1 MFKSGAA
8 GGIQSILK
16 DGGKHFAGVDDAV
29 LKNIDAA
36 KQISQ
41 LTKSSFG
48 PHGMNKLIV
57 NHLDKHFITRDAA
70 VMLTEMEVMHPA
82 AKLIVMA
89 AKSQEQECGDGTN
102 FVSILSGE
110 LLVQAEELLKQGVH
124 VADIIRGFEIAL
136 KHTLSSLTNPQ
147 SLCLAESVNNTSS
160 QTHAAQITKFLKSV
174 IASKQFGQE
183 DTIASLVTTACL
195 QSTPTDNVA
204 DFNADDV
211 RICKLVGGGDLYS
224 SYVVTGCVIGR
235 DAMGHIKNKN
245 NCKVAVFSVGL
256 EMTSTE
262 TGGQVL
268 ITNADQLLNFTKGE
282 EVRMEQF
289 VKELSAANIGCVI
302 TGGAVQD
309 LALHYLNL
317 YDIMTVKVTSKFEL
331 KRIAD
336 ALGAAQ
342 MVRLGCPLPE
352 ECGYAESIR
361 VEEVSSQK
369 IIVVKSRD
377 SRISS
382 IVLRGAT
389 VNALEEIERA
399 IVDSVNLYRCITTKN
414 QVDFVFGAG
423 ATEVYLAEVI
433 KQFAGTHSGLEQYGI
448 AAFAEALEA
457 VVRCIADNAG
467 LKGNQV
473 LANIVAAQAAQ
484 LASPGTKISACVDVT
499 GCNGGV
505 GDAREIGV
513 FDHLTS
519 KSWAIRLAVDAALTI
534 LRTQH
539 IIVAKQAGMPAK
551 PKGESNVDD
560 D

>member
-48 PHGMNKLIV
+48 PHGMSKLIV

-82 AKLIVMA
+82 AKLVVMA

-110 LLVQAEELLKQGVH
+110 LLVQAEEMLKQGVH
-124 VADIIRGFEIAL
+124 VADIVRGFELAL
-136 KHTLSSLTNPQ
+136 KHTLTTLTTATPTLTLSLSHSTTQ
-147 SLCLAESVNNTSS
+147 AELAKYL
-160 QTHAAQITKFLKSV
+160 QTAV
-174 IASKQFGQE
+174 ASKQYGQE
-183 DTIASLVTTACL
+183 EVIANLVATACL
-195 QSTPTDNVA
+195 QSYPKAETARAGEVNV
-204 DFNADDV
+204 FNADDV
-211 RICKLVGGGDLYS
+211 RIAKLVGGGDLYS
-224 SYVVTGCVIGR
+224 SYVVSGCVVGR

-256 EMTSTE
+256 EMTNTE

-268 ITNADQLLNFTKGE
+268 ITTADELLNFTKGE
-282 EVRMEQF
+282 ETRMEQF
-289 VKELSAANIGCVI
+289 VKELAAAGVGCVI
-302 TGGAVQD
+302 TGGSVQD

-331 KRIAD
+331 KRLAD
-336 ALGAAQ
+336 AIGAAQ

-352 ECGYAESIR
+352 ETGYAESVR

-369 IIVVKSRD
+369 ITVVKSRD
-377 SRISS
+377 SRIST

-389 VNALEEIERA
+389 VNALEEVERA
-399 IVDSVNLYRCITTKN
+399 VVDSVNLFRCLAVKN
-414 QVDFVFGAG
+414 ELVFVYGAG
-423 ATEVYLAEVI
+423 AAEVLLAERVR
-433 KQFAGTHSGLEQYGI
+433 QYAGTHAGLEQYGV
-448 AAFAEALEA
+448 AAFAEALDA

-467 LKGNQV
+467 LRGNEV
-473 LANIVAAQAAQ
+473 LASVLAAQQ
-484 LASPGTKISACVDVT
+484 SGKKTACVDVT
-499 GCNGGV
+499 GVNGGV
-505 GDAREIGV
+505 GDAAKIGV
-513 FDHLTS
+513 YDHLST

-539 IIVAKQAGMPAK
+539 IIVAKQAGMPTK

>member
-1 MFKSGAA
+1 MFKPGAA

-16 DGGKHFAGVDDAV
+16 DGGKHFAGLDDAV

-36 KQISQ
+36 KQISR

-82 AKLIVMA
+82 AKLVVMA

-102 FVSILSGE
+102 FVSILAGE

-124 VADIIRGFEIAL
+124 VSDIIRGFDLAL
-136 KHTLSSLTNPQ
+136 KHSLQTLTTPTTTPTIP
-147 SLCLAESVNNTSS
+147 LAITASTTESEV
-160 QTHAAQITKFLKSV
+160 TKYIKAV
-174 IASKQFGQE
+174 IASKQYGQE
-183 DTIASLVTTACL
+183 DVIATLVATACL
-195 QSTPTDNVA
+195 QSLPKTPTTRGGQLDG
-204 DFNADDV
+204 FNADDV
-211 RICKLVGGGDLYS
+211 RIAKLVGGGDLFS
-224 SYVVTGCVIGR
+224 SYVVSGCVIGR
-235 DAMGHIKNKN
+235 DAMGHIKSRN

-268 ITNADQLLNFTKGE
+268 ITNAAELLNFTKGE
-282 EVRMEQF
+282 EIKMEQF
-289 VKELSAANIGCVI
+289 VKELAAAGIGCVI
-302 TGGAVQD
+302 TGGGIQD

-317 YDIMTVKVTSKFEL
+317 YDIMTVKVVSKFEL

-336 ALGAAQ
+336 AIAATL

-352 ECGYAESIR
+352 ELGYAESVR

-369 IIVVKSRD
+369 ITIVKSRD
-377 SRISS
+377 SRIST

-389 VNALEEIERA
+389 VNALEEVERA
-399 IVDSVNLYRCITTKN
+399 IVDSVNLFRCLTVKHEHA
-414 QVDFVFGAG
+414 FVYGAG
-423 ATEVYLAEVI
+423 ACEAALAEHVRVY
-433 KQFAGTHSGLEQYGI
+433 AGTHTGLEQYGI
-448 AAFAEALEA
+448 AAFAEALDA

-467 LKGNQV
+467 LRGNEV
-473 LANIVAAQAAQ
+473 LASIVAAQQGGNKA
-484 LASPGTKISACVDVT
+484 ACVDVT
-499 GCNGGV
+499 GANGGV
-505 GDAREIGV
+505 GDAGKIGV
-513 FDHLTS
+513 YDHLMT
-519 KSWAIRLAVDAALTI
+519 KNWAIRLAVDAALTI